1 MIVFKQICAL
11 FLVLLV
17 SGCVGQDVFLERPVS
32 QRVELGSPARL
43 NCTVNETLATSPE
56 WRLGGSVLTSVTGE
70 VEVEASY
77 LLLPSVQWSQ
87 IAEYTCVVTVE
98 GNSSSASATV
108 NITGYVKPFVEA
120 TEGVRTI
127 NHEIGEEEKI
137 ECPVAGYPG
146 PSTFY
151 WESLDSEQDVT
162 GDTSVETGVFV
173 DEDGKL
179 DVSRVEEAGSE
190 LFACVGVDAAGNSAR
205 TRIRVT
211 SVSSEQEEKEE
222 EINLV
227 EWYFILAYSVG
238 GVMVVVGVAVV
249 VFACWLH
256 HDQCCERVAE
266 KRATR
271 LRVRRSK
278 VALGDMKV

>member
-1 MIVFKQICAL
+1 MCSYTRDLA
-11 FLVLLV
+11 
-17 SGCVGQDVFLERPVS
+17 GQDVFLERPVS

-108 NITGYVKPFVEA
+108 NITGKVERNAVTVGYGCVGYVKPFVEA

-151 WESLDSEQDVT
+151 WESLDSEQ
-162 GDTSVETGVFV
+162 E
-173 DEDGKL
+173 
-179 DVSRVEEAGSE
+179 
-190 LFACVGVDAAGNSAR
+190 
-205 TRIRVT
+205 
-211 SVSSEQEEKEE
+211 
-222 EINLV
+222 
-227 EWYFILAYSVG
+227 
-238 GVMVVVGVAVV
+238 
-249 VFACWLH
+249 
-256 HDQCCERVAE
+256 
-266 KRATR
+266 
-271 LRVRRSK
+271 
-278 VALGDMKV
+278 